1 MTFVDTSTRMTPE
14 VRRWALDTTAYTHL
28 CRAGHADLIRQ
39 LAPSGVVLVPSPVD
53 TEIERGREKYPNIPA
68 LSAVEW
74 AELVVLTEEEE
85 WTALQ
90 VKAQMG
96 GAPTEHLGECAVIA
110 CALHRELTAIIDEEA
125 AVVQAERLQ
134 VPVRGTLWIV
144 IEAYKKLFSRDRV
157 RTANVVD
164 DLLATDMWL
173 PVKSGESLLAW
184 AWEEGLLP

>member
-1 MTFVDTSTRMTPE
+1 MAPE
-14 VRRWALDTTAYTHL
+14 ARRWVLDTTAYTHL
-28 CRAGHADLIRQ
+28 FRAGHADLIHR
-39 LAPSGVVLVPSPVD
+39 LAPSGIVLVPSPVG
-53 TEIERGREKYPNIPA
+53 TEIERGRDTYPNIPA
-68 LSAVEW
+68 VSAVEW
-74 AELVVLTEEEE
+74 AEIVVLTEEEE

-96 GAPTEHLGECAVIA
+96 GDATEHLGECAVIA
-110 CALHRELTAIIDEEA
+110 CAHHRKLTAIIDEDA
-125 AVVQAERLQ
+125 ATAQAERLK

-144 IEAYKKLFSRDRV
+144 IEAYKKLFSRDREL
-157 RTANVVD
+157 TAEVVD